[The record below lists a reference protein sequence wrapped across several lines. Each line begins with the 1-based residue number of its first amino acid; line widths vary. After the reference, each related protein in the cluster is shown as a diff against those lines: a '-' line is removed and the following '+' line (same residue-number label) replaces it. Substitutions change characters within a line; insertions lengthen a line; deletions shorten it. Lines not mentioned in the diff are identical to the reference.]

1 MPNHVSKSL
10 NSCMDWYFDESQP
23 SPHIALEDAKC
34 VKALCENYADDM
46 DYDSFDEFLDD
57 HGEYLHNF

>member
-1 MPNHVSKSL
+1 
-10 NSCMDWYFDESQP
+10 MDWYFDESQP

-46 DYDSFDEFLDD
+46 GYESFDEFLDD
-57 HGEYLHNF
+57 HGQYLHSF